1 VLRVRAPAVFCVAP
15 YQWRRLQQIELDAE
29 TVERLDG
36 LRIGDESDGEL
47 VNIYETSEY
56 TLFHAGD

>member
-1 VLRVRAPAVFCVAP
+1 METPATDRT
-15 YQWRRLQQIELDAE
+15 RRE
-29 TVERLDG
+29 TVEQLDG